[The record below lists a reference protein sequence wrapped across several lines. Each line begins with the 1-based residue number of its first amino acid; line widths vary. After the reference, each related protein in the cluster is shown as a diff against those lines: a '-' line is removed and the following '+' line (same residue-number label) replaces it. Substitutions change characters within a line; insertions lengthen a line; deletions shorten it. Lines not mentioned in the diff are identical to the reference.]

1 MESKLEGFAKIKWEV
16 GLIQFDNLSM
26 NSDKTAIEAN
36 PATHRIAEYIEAN
49 YVLKEQAL
57 EREKELVE
65 ALEAIKKWDF
75 TADGRKFGGDHKE
88 VIKQIMSLVDNA
100 LASQRLEKEVVEC
113 GKCGRM
119 TKEGYACNECSR
131 IV

>member
-49 YVLKEQAL
+49 YVLKEKAQA
-57 EREKELVE
+57 REKVLVE
-65 ALEAIKKWDF
+65 ALEKILKQD
-75 TADGRKFGGDHKE
+75 TYYD
-88 VIKQIMSLVDNA
+88 VIEIASKA
-100 LASQRLEKEVVEC
+100 LAPYRGEKEV
-113 GKCGRM
+113 GNG
-119 TKEGYACNECSR
+119 
-131 IV
+131 